1 MSTYIEKFNFYL
13 KTFLQE
19 LITIFPENK
28 DSFTQNYS
36 LVLETD
42 NVNSDEYVKEYMFG
56 VSPYHSDISQ
66 KNNKLFLGDNE
77 LKFLR
82 DTDFRNLWTK
92 DLSDSTRENIWKYL
106 QTLYVLG
113 KKIVPE
119 DDDVNQML
127 NELTSETHP
136 LSPDASWPLRPCR
149 QLQNNGYQRPQPRR
163 YIPELKPIRLNQRM
177 IGSRSR
183 RPWVFPQAPRQ
194 CLACLVTA

>member
-119 DDDVNQML
+119 EDDVNQML
-127 NELTSETHP
+127 NELNDDIP
-136 LSPDASWPLRPCR
+136 LLYCC
-149 QLQNNGYQRPQPRR
+149 NNQ
-163 YIPELKPIRLNQRM
+163 YITYTIN
-177 IGSRSR
+177 
-183 RPWVFPQAPRQ
+183 
-194 CLACLVTA
+194 